1 MARELS
7 ENNRARSD
15 GEESP
20 GGLSMQSSSNYL
32 APSEPPG
39 SEVSALEMSQ
49 DEDYHSC
56 DADAGLEVEEEVE
69 ASEELVAD
77 EDRALISEMPEG
89 TQDEDTSRW
98 KPGSNCGSFLDK
110 FNPVTPQSL
119 VLLGN
124 VYTNLAKVPVNL
136 LKKVADYLPRRE
148 KFMRCS
154 WLVVVVAEIFAVSY
168 ASVKTWIQDLKQ
180 QQWVPRKRQSV
191 AEFKKQNAKESEIS
205 LAQDVVEKL
214 NPRDSNE
221 QIMKNLV
228 SRALFL
234 CCEGQSSLAYERDI
248 SNLLSMVGR
257 EQLGDQ
263 HHSRKFFIQVV
274 YMAAR
279 VLEKLEAL
287 RINSPIAGLGIASDF
302 GLAMDPVSLGSGVQA
317 RHETVLV
324 ICLCLIGSHGKM
336 YTSFLCAPT
345 LPLEGHTGDS
355 LRELSLEALAQHP
368 CGFSNFSLKR
378 RLAVVSGDGNLA
390 KGGNEAA
397 HSSTKTC
404 EKIWQATHPDMNALL
419 TSWDRFHRFD
429 SAVWRACME
438 TPLTEEVFDLAAA
451 LDSLFGMCEGKALL
465 RSVGSLLHEA
475 PRTTRRAGGTRK
487 IGYIS
492 GVPSHMLANFKHYI
506 LGLHARIAWR
516 KQGVLAHLFRPD
528 VGSSS

>member
-89 TQDEDTSRW
+89 TQDEDISRW

-263 HHSRKFFIQVV
+263 HHSRKFFYSGSV
-274 YMAAR
+274 YGSACVGEAGGFTHQFTYSWFGHCFGFWAGHGPCVIGFRCPGPAR
-279 VLEKLEAL
+279 NCFGHLFVFDRVPWEDVHIFPL
-287 RINSPIAGLGIASDF
+287 RAHPAIGGAHGGFPARTF
-302 GLAMDPVSLGSGVQA
+302 LGSSGTAPLWFQQLFF
-317 RHETVLV
+317 ETAFG
-324 ICLCLIGSHGKM
+324 CGKW
-336 YTSFLCAPT
+336 
-345 LPLEGHTGDS
+345 
-355 LRELSLEALAQHP
+355 R
-368 CGFSNFSLKR
+368 
-378 RLAVVSGDGNLA
+378 
-390 KGGNEAA
+390 
-397 HSSTKTC
+397 
-404 EKIWQATHPDMNALL
+404 WQ
-419 TSWDRFHRFD
+419 
-429 SAVWRACME
+429 
-438 TPLTEEVFDLAAA
+438 
-451 LDSLFGMCEGKALL
+451 
-465 RSVGSLLHEA
+465 
-475 PRTTRRAGGTRK
+475 PR
-487 IGYIS
+487 
-492 GVPSHMLANFKHYI
+492 
-506 LGLHARIAWR
+506 
-516 KQGVLAHLFRPD
+516 QGR
-528 VGSSS
+528 